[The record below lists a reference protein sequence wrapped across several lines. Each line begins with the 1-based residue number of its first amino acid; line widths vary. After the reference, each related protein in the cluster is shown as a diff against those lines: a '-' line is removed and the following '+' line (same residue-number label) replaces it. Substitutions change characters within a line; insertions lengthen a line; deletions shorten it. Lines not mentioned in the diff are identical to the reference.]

1 MRVGVEFGLNI
12 PYEVDITTLPTKSLA
27 DYARKVSGE
36 WLYFRYKPG
45 ERGGIIQDARRENEV
60 DVMDALKED
69 GMDRGAD
76 EDETEDD
83 ASEPA
88 ESEGDEE
95 GDEEVD
101 EYNQDESDDHQA
113 DDG

>member
-36 WLYFRYKPG
+36 WLYFRYKLG

-60 DVMDALKED
+60 DVMDALEED

-76 EDETEDD
+76 EDD

-88 ESEGDEE
+88 DSEE
-95 GDEEVD
+95 GDD
-101 EYNQDESDDHQA
+101 EDNQDESDNHQA
-113 DDG
+113 DDD